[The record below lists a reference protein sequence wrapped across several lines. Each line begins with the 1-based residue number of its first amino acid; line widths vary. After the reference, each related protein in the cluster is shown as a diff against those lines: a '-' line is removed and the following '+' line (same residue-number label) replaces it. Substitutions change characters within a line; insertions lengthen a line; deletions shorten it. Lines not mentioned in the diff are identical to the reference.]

1 MSSNGKRMLA
11 SLFGVRLSEDAPK
24 LTSFVPQRISNEIM
38 TGQLPKFNPSTI
50 MLAQNETC
58 HFMDK
63 AALAVKKTEKSYQ
76 SRRHGSSYRVTKGF
90 TLHSSAGNTKPVVQ
104 EWYEYKEGVIF
115 VTNKRIIFVAP
126 DNGFEKK
133 IRNLT
138 AVIPYRD
145 AVSLQFGSQTI
156 TVMLPQA
163 HLMAAVLQ
171 MIN

>member
-11 SLFGVRLSEDAPK
+11 SLFGVRLSEDAPR
-24 LTSFVPQRISNEIM
+24 LTSLVPQRISNEIM

-50 MLAQNETC
+50 MLAQNEIC

-76 SRRHGSSYRVTKGF
+76 SHRHGSSYRVTKGF
-90 TLHSSAGNTKPVVQ
+90 TLHSSTGNTKPVVQ

-126 DNGFEKK
+126 DNGFENK

-138 AVIPYRD
+138 AVIPYSD
-145 AVSLQFGSQTI
+145 AISLQFSSQTI
-156 TVMLPQA
+156 TIMLPQA
-163 HLMAAVLQ
+163 HLMANVLQ
-171 MIN
+171 MIQ